1 LFRRPISG
9 ILLLLK
15 TQLFLVENLEN
26 KEYIIKLPQHTN
38 FEIRLFAEFLR
49 TLSKIFKNIPFS
61 MSLNMINKR
70 IFYTVKIPTKYSSVM
85 ENQLYAVFPKI
96 ELEEI
101 RRTFDP
107 QNAEIAAQADLVLRY
122 GDHYPFLTFEA
133 MEASFLSDIF
143 NQFNRLTA
151 QEKFFMQLKIKPLDP
166 DKAIFTMKRGVKLG
180 VKNFTQRFN
189 VVESIFSKKA
199 SPEIRSRGY
208 AAATEKNRQ
217 PLYLTEVTI
226 ILFSESHE
234 LAAAKLEPIA
244 QVFQKLES
252 EYNEFR
258 YKIKRVTPLDLERVS
273 SLDIPPTAYHLTSEE
288 VSSMYHFPPNSD
300 SVPNLYKILSPKA
313 EPPLGL
319 PTVDNTPPD
328 ELTPFAETNYRNTR
342 EKFGIK
348 RRDRARHMY
357 VIGKSGSGKSKMLE
371 LMIKNDIEF
380 GHGICVIDPHGDLIE
395 NIVPYIPESRVKDV
409 IFFNPVDEEYPIAFN
424 PIEKVSPM
432 LRQQVAMGLIEIF
445 KKVFGSNWTPRLEHV
460 LRMTIL
466 ALLDAPKASV
476 MSILL
481 LLTDREYRQ
490 NTIKSIE
497 DQVVKNFWTNEFAGW
512 SEKFDSEAIMP
523 ILNKIGQFVSSTIIR
538 NIVGQEDNKIDMPQI
553 MDSRKILLVK
563 LPKGILQEE
572 NSSLLGSMIITKIYQ
587 AALGRADIPENQRV
601 PFFLYVDEFQNFA
614 TDTFANIL
622 SEARKYKLS
631 LTMAH
636 QYVSQLNDVV
646 KKTVFGN
653 VGSIIS
659 FRIGPEDAMLMEQ
672 EFEPKFTA
680 QDIVNLGVREI
691 YLKLSI
697 DDEVKEAF
705 SARTLTVPAPT
716 FNFREQIV
724 QFTRE
729 NYCRN
734 KASAEKTLKQEKSK
748 EMEVLEKLKEENF
761 SAPIL

>member
-1 LFRRPISG
+1 MDS
-9 ILLLLK
+9 
-15 TQLFLVENLEN
+15 LES
-26 KEYIIKLPQHTN
+26 KEFVVKLPQHTN
-38 FEIRLFAEFLR
+38 FEIRIFAEFLK
-49 TLSKIFKNIPFS
+49 TLSKIFKNIPFAV
-61 MSLNMINKR
+61 SLNMINKR
-70 IFYTVKIPTKYSSVM
+70 IFFTVKVPTKYSSVM

-101 RRTFDP
+101 SRTFDP
-107 QNAEIAAQADLVLRY
+107 QNAEVAAQADLRLRY
-122 GDHYPFLTFEA
+122 GDHYPFQTFESL
-133 MEASFLSDIF
+133 EGSFLSDIY

-151 QEKFFMQLKIKPLDP
+151 QEKFFMQLKIKPQDP
-166 DKAIFTMKRGVKLG
+166 DKAIFTLKRSVDLS
-180 VKNFTQRFN
+180 VKNFKQRLN
-189 VVESIFSKKA
+189 VVEGIFSKKA
-199 SPEIRSRGY
+199 SPEIRARGM
-208 AAATEKNRQ
+208 AAAQEKNRQ
-217 PLYLTEVTI
+217 PLYLTEI
-226 ILFSESHE
+226 DILLFSESYE

-252 EYNEFR
+252 EYNEFKYR
-258 YKIKRVTPLDLERVS
+258 VKPVVPTDLDRISSIEVTP
-273 SLDIPPTAYHLTSEE
+273 TAFHMSADE
-288 VSSMYHFPPNSD
+288 VSTIYHFPPDSD
-300 SVPNLYKILSPKA
+300 SVPNLYKILAPKA

-328 ELTPFAETNYRNTR
+328 ELTPFATTNYRNIR
-342 EKFGIK
+342 EAFGIK

-371 LMIKNDIEF
+371 LMIKNDIEK

-395 NIVPYIPESRVKDV
+395 NIVPFIPEHRIKDV
-409 IFFNPVDEEYPIAFN
+409 IFFNPVDEAYPIAFN
-424 PIEKVSPM
+424 PIEKVNPM

-445 KKVFGSNWTPRLEHV
+445 KKSFGSNWTPRLEHV

-490 NTIKSIE
+490 ETIKSIE

-512 SEKFDSEAIMP
+512 SEKFDAEAIMP

-538 NIVGQEDNKIDMPQI
+538 NIVGQEDNKINMPEI
-553 MDSRKILLVK
+553 MDGRKLLLVK

-572 NSSLLGSMIITKIYQ
+572 NASLLGSMIITKIYQ
-587 AALGRADIPENQRV
+587 AALARADKAESERV
-601 PFFLYVDEFQNFA
+601 PFYLYVDEFQNFA

-659 FRIGPEDAMLMEQ
+659 FRIGPEDALLMEK

-705 SARTLTVPAPT
+705 SAKTLTVPPSA

-724 QFTRE
+724 QYSRE

-734 KASAEKTLKQEKSK
+734 KETAEKELKQEKSK

>member
-1 LFRRPISG
+1 M
-9 ILLLLK
+9 
-15 TQLFLVENLEN
+15 ENLEN

-38 FEIRLFAEFLR
+38 FEIRVYAEFLR
-49 TLSKIFKNIPFS
+49 TLSKIFKGIPFS

-70 IFYTVKIPTKYSSVM
+70 IFYTVKVPTKFSSVM

-101 RRTFDP
+101 QRTFDP
-107 QNAEIAAQADLVLRY
+107 QNAEVAAQADLVLRY
-122 GDHYPFLTFEA
+122 GDHYPFLTFDQ
-133 MEASFLSDIF
+133 MEGSFLSDIF

-151 QEKFFMQLKIKPLDP
+151 QEKFFMQMKIKPLDP
-166 DKAIFTMKRGVKLG
+166 DKALFTMKRGVKLAT
-180 VKNFTQRFN
+180 KNFTQRFN

-208 AAATEKNRQ
+208 TAATEKNRQ
-217 PLYLTEVTI
+217 PLYLTEATI
-226 ILFSESHE
+226 MLFSESFE

-258 YKIKRVTPLDLERVS
+258 YKVKRVSAADLERVT
-273 SLDIPPTAYHLTSEE
+273 SLGFAPSAYNLTSDE
-288 VSSMYHFPPNSD
+288 VASMYHFPPDSD

-328 ELTPFAETNYRNTR
+328 ELTPFAETNYRNIR

-380 GHGICVIDPHGDLIE
+380 GHGICIIDPHGDLIE
-395 NIVPYIPESRVKDV
+395 NIIPFIPENRIKDV

-424 PIEKVSPM
+424 PIEKVTPA
-432 LRQQVAMGLIEIF
+432 LRQQVSTGLIEIF
-445 KKVFGSNWTPRLEHV
+445 KKIFGANWTPRLEHV
-460 LRMTIL
+460 LRMTLL

-490 NTIKSIE
+490 GIIASIE
-497 DQVVKNFWTNEFAGW
+497 DQVVKNFWTNEFASW

-523 ILNKIGQFVSSTIIR
+523 ILNKIGQFVSNTIIR
-538 NIVGQEDNKIDMPQI
+538 NIVGQEENKIDMPFI
-553 MDSRKILLVK
+553 MDNRKILLVK

-572 NSSLLGSMIITKIYQ
+572 NTSLLGSMIITKIYQ
-587 AALGRADIPENQRV
+587 AALARADIAENQRV

-614 TDTFANIL
+614 TDSFANIL
-622 SEARKYKLS
+622 SESRKYKLS
-631 LTMAH
+631 LSMAH
-636 QYVSQLNDVV
+636 QYVSQLSDVV

-659 FRIGPEDAMLMEQ
+659 FRIGPEDALLMEK
-672 EFEPKFTA
+672 EFEPKFSA

-691 YLKLSI
+691 YMKLSI

-705 SARTLTVPAPT
+705 SARTLSVPKSP
-716 FNFREQIV
+716 FNYRDQIV
-724 QFTRE
+724 QYTRE
-729 NYCRN
+729 NYCRL
-734 KASAEKTLKQEKSK
+734 KATAEKELKQEKSK

>member
-1 LFRRPISG
+1 M
-9 ILLLLK
+9 
-15 TQLFLVENLEN
+15 ENIEN

-38 FEIRLFAEFLR
+38 FEIRIFAEFLK
-49 TLSKIFKNIPFS
+49 TLSKIFKNIPFA

-70 IFYTVKIPTKYSSVM
+70 IFYTVKVPSKFSSVM

-101 RRTFDP
+101 QRTFDP
-107 QNAEIAAQADLVLRY
+107 QNAEVAAQAELLLRY
-122 GDHYPFLTFEA
+122 GDHYPILTFEA

-151 QEKFFMQLKIKPLDP
+151 QEKFFMQIKVKPQDP
-166 DKAIFTMKRGVKLG
+166 DKAIFTMKRGVKLAT
-180 VKNFTQRFN
+180 KNFTQRFN
-189 VVESIFSKKA
+189 VIESVFSKKA

-217 PLYLTEVTI
+217 PLYSTEI
-226 ILFSESHE
+226 DIMLFSESYE

-258 YKIKRVTPLDLERVS
+258 YRVKRVTAADLERIT
-273 SLDIPPTAYHLTSEE
+273 SLEFPPNAYHLTAEE
-288 VSSMYHFPPNSD
+288 VSSMYHFPPDSD

-319 PTVDNTPPD
+319 PTVDNTPSD
-328 ELTPFAETNYRNTR
+328 ELTPFAETNYRNIR

-395 NIVPYIPESRVKDV
+395 NIVPYIPENRIKDV

-445 KKVFGSNWTPRLEHV
+445 KKSFGSNWTPRLEHV

-490 NTIKSIE
+490 ETIKSIE

-538 NIVGQEDNKIDMPQI
+538 NIVGQEENKIDMPFI
-553 MDSRKILLVK
+553 MDNRKLLLVK

-587 AALGRADIPENQRV
+587 AALARAEIAEKDRV

-659 FRIGPEDAMLMEQ
+659 FRIGPEDAVLMEN

-716 FNFREQIV
+716 FNYREQIV
-724 QFTRE
+724 QYSRE

-734 KASAEKTLKQEKSK
+734 KATAEKELKQEKSK

>member
-1 LFRRPISG
+1 M
-9 ILLLLK
+9 
-15 TQLFLVENLEN
+15 ENLEN

-85 ENQLYAVFPKI
+85 ENQIYAVFPKV

-107 QNAEIAAQADLVLRY
+107 QNAEVAAQAELTLRY
-122 GDHYPFLTFEA
+122 GDHYPFLTHES
-133 MEASFLSDIF
+133 MEGSFLSDIF

-180 VKNFTQRFN
+180 MKNFTQRFN

-217 PLYLTEVTI
+217 PLYQTELTI

-258 YKIKRVTPLDLERVS
+258 YKVKRVTPLDLEKVS
-273 SLDIPPTAYHLTSEE
+273 SVDVSPTAYHLTSDE
-288 VSSMYHFPPNSD
+288 VASMYHFPPNSD

-319 PTVDNTPPD
+319 PTVDNTPSD
-328 ELTPFAETNYRNTR
+328 ELTPFAETNYRNIR

-371 LMIKNDIEF
+371 LMIKNDIEL

-395 NIVPYIPESRVKDV
+395 NIIPYIPESRIKDV

-445 KKVFGSNWTPRLEHV
+445 KKSFGSNWTPRLEHV

-490 NTIKSIE
+490 ETIKSIE

-538 NIVGQEDNKIDMPQI
+538 NIVGQEDNKIVMPEI
-553 MDSRKILLVK
+553 MDSRKLLLVK

-724 QFTRE
+724 QYSRQNF
-729 NYCRN
+729 CRN
-734 KASAEKTLKQEKSK
+734 KETAEKELKQEKSK

>member
-1 LFRRPISG
+1 
-9 ILLLLK
+9 
-15 TQLFLVENLEN
+15 
-26 KEYIIKLPQHTN
+26 
-38 FEIRLFAEFLR
+38 
-49 TLSKIFKNIPFS
+49 
-61 MSLNMINKR
+61 
-70 IFYTVKIPTKYSSVM
+70 
-85 ENQLYAVFPKI
+85 
-96 ELEEI
+96 
-101 RRTFDP
+101 
-107 QNAEIAAQADLVLRY
+107 
-122 GDHYPFLTFEA
+122 
-133 MEASFLSDIF
+133 
-143 NQFNRLTA
+143 
-151 QEKFFMQLKIKPLDP
+151 MQLKIKPLDP